1 MVGVELIDLVLF
13 RDVDDRE
20 QVAANADIRGASDIQ
35 RRCGR
40 NRGIDGISALQENLR
55 ASHCRQRLNG

>member
-1 MVGVELIDLVLF
+1 VLF
-13 RDVDDRE
+13 RDIDDRE